1 MTQSGQSKKPQ
12 QQPKKPEVDIKPP
25 VKEKPKTQLDVLI
38 ERLQEEKPQTYDVYL
53 NAVKAKK
60 SVSIYPDLSIRIG

>member
-1 MTQSGQSKKPQ
+1 VA
-12 QQPKKPEVDIKPP
+12 PKTEVDIKPP
-25 VKEKPKTQLDVLI
+25 VKEEPKTQLDVLI
-38 ERLQEEKPQTYDVYL
+38 ERLKEEKPQTYDVYL

>member
-1 MTQSGQSKKPQ
+1 MTQSGQTKKPQ
-12 QQPKKPEVDIKPP
+12 PQKAVSKPIETPKE
-25 VKEKPKTQLDVLI
+25 EAPKTQLDVLI
-38 ERLQEEKPQTYDVYL
+38 ERLKEEKPQTYDVYL

>member
-1 MTQSGQSKKPQ
+1 MTLSGQTKP
-12 QQPKKPEVDIKPP
+12 PKKQPLKVEEPEAPK
-25 VKEKPKTQLDVLI
+25 KEPTQLDL
-38 ERLQEEKPQTYDVYL
+38 LLKQLKEEKPQTYDVYL